1 MTWNKSIVFAF
12 FFVFYSKI
20 SAQNNLGLDNNSSKE
35 HEEVSKKYDLRVSA
49 HRGNSEIAPENT
61 IATFQKILEIGVDY
75 IEIDVRTTKDG
86 HLVILH
92 DGNLDRTT
100 TGKGKMKDFT
110 LSELKTL
117 SAGKNFGVAYHNEK
131 IPTLDE
137 TLSLV
142 SKWNT
147 SHKSKTN
154 LYVDCKDV
162 KVEPLLKALKKHKLL
177 KDAVFYGS
185 DDYLLALK
193 KVDKHAKLM
202 PSLSHPNE
210 ISIKKKALKP
220 FAFDVN
226 WPILNEDLVKAIHIE
241 KIKVFTDLLGFYDL
255 PINYIKAAELKVD
268 LIQTDHVKKV
278 YATLL
283 EPNTTIDSN

>member
-20 SAQNNLGLDNNSSKE
+20 SAQNSSGLDNNSSKE

-61 IATFQKILEIGVDY
+61 LATFQKVLEIGVDY

-86 HLVILH
+86 YLVILH

-117 SAGKNFGVAYHNEK
+117 SAGKNLGEVYQNEK

-142 SKWNT
+142 SAWNA

-162 KVEPLLKALKKHKLL
+162 KVEPLLKALKKFKLF
-177 KDAVFYGS
+177 KNAVFYGS

-193 KVDKHAKLM
+193 KADKHAKVM

-210 ISIKKKALKP
+210 ISIKKKVLKP
-220 FAFDVN
+220 YAFDVN
-226 WPILNEDLVKAIHIE
+226 WPIINEELVAAIHKE

-255 PINYIKAAELKVD
+255 PKNYIKAAEFKVD

-278 YATLL
+278 YTTLL